1 MHIMADESGSR
12 RQFLLSAASLFGGS
26 WLATQGSLV
35 WAAAERAG
43 QSMAAKSAW
52 INLSPDQALTLGAL
66 ADQIFPPD
74 DLPGATELGAVH
86 FIDAALDGFM
96 AGSKEML
103 QLGMAD
109 LDARAGGPGAFQ
121 RLAFPE
127 QTRLVQQIEA
137 SPFFGTVHFLTLCGL
152 FAMPAH
158 GGNLN
163 SRAWEMIGFEDRHVW
178 QPPFGYYDAE
188 YTREQNHAG
197 S

>member
-1 MHIMADESGSR
+1 MADESGSR
-12 RQFLLSAASLFGGS
+12 RQFLSGAASVFAGS
-26 WLATQGSLV
+26 WLATQGPLV
-35 WAAAERAG
+35 WAAAEQAG
-43 QSMAAKSAW
+43 RSMAAQSAW
-52 INLSPDQALTLGAL
+52 KHLSPDQALTLGAL

-74 DLPGATELGAVH
+74 DLPGASELGAVH

-96 AGSKEML
+96 ADSREML
-103 QLGMAD
+103 QLGLAD

-127 QTRLVQQIEA
+127 QTGLVQQIEA
-137 SPFFGTVHFLTLCGL
+137 SDFFGAVHFLTLCGL

-163 SRAWEMIGFEDRHVW
+163 SRAWEMIGFEERHVW

-188 YTREQNHAG
+188 HAREQNHAG